1 MSARCSSV
9 MSMTAPLAKDK
20 LEKLEAA
27 LGHYLMSAAQ
37 KIMGDGIPLA
47 SHLTYVT
54 SDEEDGNEGEGT
66 LTFPPDYPI
75 RYYDPHAIGLSV
87 SWSSVSGWFMA
98 GELQGPESGYMFEER
113 WMGAGVVPAPER
125 VAGFVAAALV
135 DFSGTGTEERPYYR
149 NFGQDIENL
158 LDRLQSYQP
167 DGQEFAP
174 SSFEEIFALLR
185 RKATYHLALQ
195 DAQSEGQIRLLPVK
209 EGELNALCRL
219 LDWIDAK
226 NDRKLRE
233 LSNALA
239 TDLRGRFTAGSEQ
252 PAERLHELVSRFQD
266 TWRHV
271 QQSQQPPN

>member
-1 MSARCSSV
+1 MA
-9 MSMTAPLAKDK
+9 APLTEDK
-20 LEKLEAA
+20 LEELEVA

-37 KIMGDGIPLA
+37 KIMCDGIPLA

-75 RYYDPHAIGLSV
+75 RYYNPHAIGLSV
-87 SWSSVSGWFMA
+87 SWSSVSGWFIA
-98 GELQGPESGYMFEER
+98 GELQDPESGYTFEER
-113 WMGAGVVPAPER
+113 WMGAGVVPAPDR
-125 VAGFVAAALV
+125 VAGFVAEALV

-149 NFGQDIENL
+149 NFGEDIEKL

-167 DGQEFAP
+167 GVQKFAR

-185 RKATYHLALQ
+185 RDAAYRLALQ
-195 DAQSEGQIRLLPVK
+195 DAQSAGQIRLLPVK

-219 LDWIDAK
+219 LDWIDVRS
-226 NDRKLRE
+226 DRKLRE

-239 TDLRGRFTAGSEQ
+239 TDLRGRFAAGAEH

-271 QQSQQPPN
+271 QQNQQPPN